1 MRESFSLPAFTMADY
16 HLYRVDDRIFTVF
29 VMAALAFCLIH
40 AAHRIFLQRHP
51 AEVQAIHP
59 AGDEKLQRHTLFQRI
74 YHWANSLAIF
84 TLVIS
89 GWMIYQPRQI
99 PNLEGAPSKWF
110 FWHQWGIALLLVG
123 ILAHI
128 VREAFVAKE
137 ANPMVFDHRAVIKRI
152 LSIFK
157 DFFGFFKINPPHGK
171 YHTGQIFFHWAA
183 AGNIFVL
190 ILTGMVLWKPFRDF
204 LPLSLFGLGW
214 DFIFF
219 NRVIHGFFS
228 ATLIANLIGHL
239 YFALFIKKNWPETK
253 SMVTGR
259 VSLPE
264 SLEGRSSEPKYPLT
278 SKNGPPIVQPIES
291 KVLSYLRKAT
301 WKQSM

>member
-1 MRESFSLPAFTMADY
+1 MSESFSLPVFTMTDY
-16 HLYRVDDRIFTVF
+16 HLYRVDDRIFYVL
-29 VMAALAFCLIH
+29 VIAVLVFCLIH
-40 AAHRIFLQRHP
+40 AAFLIFRQRRS
-51 AEVQAIHP
+51 AEAQGIHP
-59 AGDEKLQRHTLFQRI
+59 AGEEEFQRHTLFQRI

-89 GWMIYQPRQI
+89 GWMIYQPGQI

-137 ANPMVFDHRAVIKRI
+137 DNPMVFSRAELKRI
-152 LSIFK
+152 FSIFK
-157 DFFGFFKINPPHGK
+157 DFLSFFKKHPLVGK
-171 YHTGQIFFHWAA
+171 YHTGQIFYHWAVA
-183 AGNIFVL
+183 ANIFAL
-190 ILTGMVLWKPFRDF
+190 ILTGMALWKPFRDF

-228 ATLIANLIGHL
+228 ATLIASLIGHL
-239 YFALFIKKNWPETK
+239 YFALFIKTNWPVAK

-259 VSLPE
+259 TSLRE
-264 SLEGRSSEPKYPLT
+264 SLESRSPSQLPNIP
-278 SKNGPPIVQPIES
+278 
-291 KVLSYLRKAT
+291 
-301 WKQSM
+301 